1 MVDPLH
7 TIALKIVTP
16 ERVVYQSDVTE
27 IAMPT
32 EMGEVTIL
40 PNHQPLVTIA
50 TLGEIRLRKPDM
62 NEIVPIA
69 ISSGIV
75 EVRESFMD
83 QGIKTEVIIL
93 AFRSELASE
102 IDIKRAEEAHARA
115 VKLMQEKEFE
125 SDVDFAKF
133 QAMIDKEMNRIEIF
147 RKWRK

>member
-16 ERVVYQSDVTE
+16 ERVVYESDVTE
-27 IAMPT
+27 ITMPT
-32 EMGEVTIL
+32 ESGEIAVM
-40 PNHQPLVTIA
+40 PNHQPLVTLLV
-50 TLGEIRLRKPDM
+50 TGEIRLRKPDQA
-62 NEIVPIA
+62 EVVPFA
-69 ISSGIV
+69 VSSGIV

-83 QGIKTEVIIL
+83 QGVRTEVIIL

-102 IDIKRAEEAHARA
+102 IDIARAEEAHARA
-115 VKLMQEKEFE
+115 LKMVQEKEFE

-133 QAMIDKEMNRIEIF
+133 QAMIDKELNRIEIY